1 MEKEQ
6 IHKDILGITYQETI
20 KYFDQFSKSNIK
32 YYFRPIRI
40 DNKDLWFDNK
50 KDELRCNVIVK
61 KNLIYRIDGW
71 YQIQLD

>member
-20 KYFDQFSKSNIK
+20 MYFDKFSKSDIK

-40 DNKDLWFDNK
+40 DNTDLWFEK
-50 KDELRCNVIVK
+50 EKDELRCNVIVK
-61 KNLIYRIDGW
+61 KILFIGLMDGIK
-71 YQIQLD
+71 Y